1 MSSFACDGDRAVV
14 TYSDALARSRAEWW
28 RAVLAAGPTDR
39 DLAEASAASLY
50 AAAGRA
56 VPEVCWCDS
65 PLALVRAAAE
75 LGGDDV
81 ADELVYRP
89 YRRELAAVA
98 GRTTKRYRM
107 RSHLLAELQD
117 FRARR
122 IAESLWDA
130 VFDLLKADGEQLLW
144 DAVRGSVWV
153 YFNYEDID
161 VRETLQ
167 PELPAALALA
177 RFVEREWRF
186 PGRGGALCDLVCSC
200 GGFVLHDEVALLS
213 ERHAFLRRDDDGRLH
228 GEGGPAVAWPDG
240 FAVHAW
246 HGVRVPAEVIEH
258 PEALDPRVVLGEPNV
273 EIRCVMIELLGW
285 ERLVRGLRLEPIAE
299 DPAGRLWRV
308 DQPFD
313 EPIVLVEVENATR
326 EPDGSRKRYFLRVP
340 PTVRTARD
348 AVAWTFDSTPEDYGP
363 LVET

>member
-14 TYSDALARSRAEWW
+14 TYNAALARSRTEWW
-28 RAVLAAGPTDR
+28 NAVLAAGPGNR
-39 DLAEASAASLY
+39 RLAEASVASLY
-50 AAAGRA
+50 TAAGRA

-75 LGGDDV
+75 LGGEDI
-81 ADELVYRP
+81 ADELVYRR

-117 FRARR
+117 FGARR

-130 VFDLLKADGEQLLW
+130 VFDVLKGCERHIW

-161 VRETLQ
+161 VRETVQ
-167 PELPAALALA
+167 PELPGALALA
-177 RFVEREWRF
+177 HFVETEWRF
-186 PGRGGALCDLVCSC
+186 PGRGRAIRDLVCSC
-200 GGFVLHDEVALLS
+200 GGFVLHDDVALLS

-246 HGVRVPAEVIEH
+246 HGVRVPADVIEQ
-258 PEALDPRVVLGEPNV
+258 PEALDPRAVLDEPNV
-273 EIRCVMIELLGW
+273 EIRRVMIELLGW

-299 DPAGRLWRV
+299 DAAGRLWRV
-308 DQPFD
+308 EQPFD
-313 EPIVLVEVENATR
+313 EAIVLVEVENATPD
-326 EPDGSRKRYFLRVP
+326 PDGSRKRYFLRVP
-340 PTVRTARD
+340 PGLSTAWD
-348 AVAWTFDSTPEDYGP
+348 AVAWTFDTEADSYGP

>member
-1 MSSFACDGDRAVV
+1 MSSYACDGERAVV

-28 RAVLAAGPTDR
+28 GAVLAAGPGDR
-39 DLAEASAASLY
+39 DLAEASVASLY
-50 AAAGRA
+50 AAAGRPRPA
-56 VPEVCWCDS
+56 VRWCES
-65 PLALVRAAAE
+65 PLALVRAASE

-81 ADELVYRP
+81 ADELVYRR

-122 IAESLWDA
+122 VAESLWDA
-130 VFDLLKADGEQLLW
+130 VFDLLKARGEQHVW

-167 PELPAALALA
+167 PELPGALALTH
-177 RFVEREWRF
+177 FVETEWRF
-186 PGRGGALCDLVCSC
+186 LGRGPALGDLVCSC
-200 GGFVLHDEVALLS
+200 GGFVLHDDVALLS
-213 ERHAFLRRDDDGRLH
+213 ERPAFLRRDADGRLH
-228 GEGGPAVAWPDG
+228 AEEGPAVAWPDG

-246 HGVRVPAEVIEH
+246 HGVRVPVEVIER
-258 PEALDPRVVLGEPNV
+258 PETLDPLDVVVEPNV
-273 EIRCVMIELLGW
+273 EIRRVMIELLGY
-285 ERLVRGLRLEPIAE
+285 ERLIRGLRLEPIAE
-299 DPAGRLWRV
+299 DAAGRLWRV
-308 DQPFD
+308 EQPPD
-313 EPIVLVEVENATR
+313 ESIVLVEVENTTP

-340 PTVRTARD
+340 PDLSTARE
-348 AVAWTFDSTPEDYGP
+348 AVAWTFDTVAGDYGP